1 MQLHL
6 LRVGH
11 ITFRSCPRVLLK
23 EAEATLRAKEIVAVT
38 DPPPKV
44 VKARKNHT
52 TPEES
57 FNKHI
62 FVSVRWCV
70 HNIRKCYNFFFPKK
84 NNIQREQLKEEKAT
98 NEV

>member
-62 FVSVRWCV
+62 FVS
-70 HNIRKCYNFFFPKK
+70 
-84 NNIQREQLKEEKAT
+84 NNIQREQLKEKKAT
-98 NEV
+98 NEPVIVSSRL